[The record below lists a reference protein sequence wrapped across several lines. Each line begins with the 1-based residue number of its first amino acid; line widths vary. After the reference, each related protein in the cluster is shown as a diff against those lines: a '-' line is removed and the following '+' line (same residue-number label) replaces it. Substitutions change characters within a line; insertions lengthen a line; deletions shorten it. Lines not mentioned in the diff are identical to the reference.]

1 MNLHRFNFAY
11 YIWSVSC
18 KNLPDVL
25 VSSLWHCKLYKQW
38 MVLVCYK
45 FSSKW
50 GCLPS
55 CFWEVLNCAR
65 KFQATILSGDPISIH
80 RVISLSAGARA
91 GTAECRHSSI
101 TRSRWFVLAAVQL
114 LTCSC
119 WGFESLCVGGK
130 NKVDSTKISV
140 LLYGNTMIYYT
151 WRNNFWEWHHQ
162 SWFSVSFQMG
172 VANFNF
178 NFLSHF
184 CINFQNLCAHHQE
197 EILRFPKHPQKSSF
211 WWVLAEKTAK
221 NKVAPKIEYQKYFRK
236 NLSSLEHHNLASDSS
251 NWASRGCFGIVK
263 TSSWRWAQRFFKLM
277 HPGLSNTLK
286 TVLINYGANCIN
298 DP

>member
-1 MNLHRFNFAY
+1 MGR
-11 YIWSVSC
+11 
-18 KNLPDVL
+18 
-25 VSSLWHCKLYKQW
+25 
-38 MVLVCYK
+38 
-45 FSSKW
+45 
-50 GCLPS
+50 
-55 CFWEVLNCAR
+55 
-65 KFQATILSGDPISIH
+65 
-80 RVISLSAGARA
+80 SLSPAQCQEVTIPLFSQADLD
-91 GTAECRHSSI
+91 
-101 TRSRWFVLAAVQL
+101 W
-114 LTCSC
+114 
-119 WGFESLCVGGK
+119 
-130 NKVDSTKISV
+130 
-140 LLYGNTMIYYT
+140 YT
-151 WRNNFWEWHHQ
+151 WRHNFWESHHQ

-221 NKVAPKIEYQKYFRK
+221 NKVATKIEYQKYFRK

-286 TVLINYGANCIN
+286 TILINYGANCKN
-298 DP
+298 LFCLTTAE